1 MVAFGCSRAGA
12 CAAVVAAAAFVFTA
26 SAEARP
32 KVKPRPPA
40 AERVSDSPIPIP
52 KFSGSNAASNARQ
65 SRDDGAAP
73 MKFFTINGALAKFEG
88 RGNAGAPVRHAAVEP
103 TERATDVPSPPV
115 APAMPL
121 PGQGDEPFGMYSF
134 RAPQGTLWSK
144 WSKVQNSLAA
154 EDKRLRDCRAN
165 AEACDSSSR
174 AFNAMVVRAS
184 ALQGR
189 ARFEAVTHAANAAV
203 QYTSDLNQHG
213 AMDLWT
219 SPLATLSAG
228 RGDCEDYAILKYQV
242 LRDAGTPAAD
252 LKIVLLRDT
261 ATREDH
267 AVLAARSGE
276 RWYILDNRRA
286 GFYVDADLPHY
297 LPLFALTE
305 DGVQLFA
312 APYALRPSLPA
323 EDVPLPAT
331 GSEASA
337 ATPALGALPALL

>member
-1 MVAFGCSRAGA
+1 MVAFGRARA
-12 CAAVVAAAAFVFTA
+12 SVCAAVLAAASLSLSGNAD
-26 SAEARP
+26 ARP
-32 KVKPRPPA
+32 KVKPRPPQT
-40 AERVSDSPIPIP
+40 ERVSDSPIPIP
-52 KFSGSNAASNARQ
+52 KFSSGNAAEGVRRTA
-65 SRDDGAAP
+65 DDAPAP
-73 MKFFTINGALAKFEG
+73 MRFFTINGALAKFES
-88 RGNAGAPVRHAAVEP
+88 RSNEGAPVRHAAVAP
-103 TERATDVPSPPV
+103 SERTTDLPPPPV

-134 RAPQGTLWSK
+134 RAPHGTLWVK
-144 WSKVQNSLAA
+144 WSKVQSAFAA
-154 EDKRLRDCRAN
+154 EDSRIRDCRSGAD
-165 AEACDSSSR
+165 ACDGPSR
-174 AFNAMVVRAS
+174 AFNAMVARAS

-203 QYTSDLNQHG
+203 RYTSDLSQHG

-219 SPLATLSAG
+219 APLATLAAG

-242 LRDAGTPAAD
+242 LREAGTPAAD

-286 GFYVDADLPHY
+286 GFYADADLPHY
-297 LPLFALTE
+297 LPLFALTH

-323 EDVPLPAT
+323 EDTPVPAT
-331 GSEASA
+331 GNEAGL
-337 ATPALGALPALL
+337 ATPALIALPILL